1 MGDPQISKSQN
12 TRYLI
17 SESPNKNPTAHLKW
31 NPKLN
36 VEPRRRAT
44 TVAVHCVEASS
55 ADILP
60 WSRSVQHVW
69 GGVLVRV
76 RSWASVKSSS
86 SEGATERAGLLACVW
101 FWPVASWDIIVVHC
115 VLRNCYL
122 GNVWVILSHGVV
134 SFSLWALWQ
143 ARVAAKAS
151 LCAGSAPG
159 IIYIEKPILA
169 KDGEHISTSRLKS
182 RLVVVLLRVDT
193 LLMLAPSLK

>member
-115 VLRNCYL
+115 ALRNCYL
-122 GNVWVILSHGVV
+122 GNVWVIFSPGVV
-134 SFSLWALWQ
+134 IASPCEHSGKPGQLPEHRYVQALPL
-143 ARVAAKAS
+143 V
-151 LCAGSAPG
+151 LF
-159 IIYIEKPILA
+159 IL
-169 KDGEHISTSRLKS
+169 RNQF
-182 RLVVVLLRVDT
+182 
-193 LLMLAPSLK
+193 